1 MKKYELYRES
11 TLPITLQQA
20 WDFFSNPKNLS
31 RITPEEMDFTVISK
45 DLPTQI
51 CDGLEIEY
59 IVRPLLGIPLRW
71 KSKIKAVNA
80 PFMFADEQL
89 KGPYSYWYHEH
100 RFEEIEGGVLMKD
113 KVTYAV
119 PFGWL
124 GRIANTILVK
134 RKLAQIFDFRTEKIL
149 TLFKEQ

>member
-1 MKKYELYRES
+1 MKKYQLYRET
-11 TLPITLQQA
+11 TLPISLQEA

-31 RITPEEMDFTVISK
+31 RITPAEMSFNVITPN
-45 DLPTQI
+45 LPPQI
-51 CDGLEIEY
+51 SNGLEIEY
-59 IVRPLLGIPLRW
+59 IVKPLLGIPLKW
-71 KSKIKAVNA
+71 KSLIREVNA

-100 RFEEIEGGVLMKD
+100 LFQEKDGVVLMID
-113 KVTYAV
+113 RVTYAV
-119 PFGWL
+119 PLGWL

-149 TLFKEQ
+149 TLFKK

>member
-31 RITPEEMDFTVISK
+31 RITPEEMDFTVTSEN
-45 DLPTQI
+45 LPAQI

-59 IVRPLLGIPLRW
+59 IVRPLLGIPLKW

-100 RFEEIEGGVLMKD
+100 SFEEIEGGVMMKD

-149 TLFKEQ
+149 TLFKEK